1 MQSCISPAEVLLE
14 YGAGF
19 QQLVWRVRY
28 EDNATVL
35 APPFVMAELEDA
47 LMVSMLF
54 NFGHNM
60 RELLEQEVLDAGS
73 WQVKRVEEYI
83 EAHLDAPFD
92 IEQIAE
98 VTGISTRSIYR
109 AFKRSRGYSPM
120 AFARQ
125 RRLQQARRMLED
137 GDPCQTVTSAFVCG
151 FNDVGHFSREFSK
164 AFGTA
169 PSVVLGK
176 RHR

>member
-1 MQSCISPAEVLLE
+1 MQVLRNIRSFVNNSCILANI
-14 YGAGF
+14 
-19 QQLVWRVRY
+19 
-28 EDNATVL
+28 DHATVL
-35 APPFVMAELEDA
+35 APAFVLAELEEA
-47 LMVSMLF
+47 LIVSMLF
-54 NFGHNM
+54 NFPHNM
-60 RELLEQEVLDAGS
+60 RERLDQEVLEAGS

-92 IEQIAE
+92 IERIAE

-125 RRLQQARRMLED
+125 RRLQRARKMLED
-137 GDPCQTVTSAFVCG
+137 TETNQTVTSVAFVCG

-164 AFGTA
+164 AFGEA
-169 PSVVLGK
+169 PSAVLGK
-176 RHR
+176 RPR